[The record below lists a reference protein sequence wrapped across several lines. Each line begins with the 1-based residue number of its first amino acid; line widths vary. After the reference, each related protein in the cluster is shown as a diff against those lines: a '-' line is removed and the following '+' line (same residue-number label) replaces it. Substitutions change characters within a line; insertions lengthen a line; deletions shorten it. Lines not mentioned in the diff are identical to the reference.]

1 MTDHTTTQL
10 QIERLSSMM
19 TEQLTTLTRTLS
31 DWTASE
37 PRSLGELEQQVLRTI
52 KDLGAA
58 LLSGLAQLAVPA
70 YPAPT
75 TPCSCGQSASD
86 PRLRP
91 ATVKTVLG
99 TIRISRPYYSC
110 PACHH
115 GTAPLDQQL
124 GICAGGISAG
134 LDELLA
140 LLGARED
147 SFAAA
152 AAVLEQLT
160 LVRVCPNTVRAS
172 TEELGQC
179 LAAHEQHL
187 LATAQAS
194 SSEPPLRQPPAARMY
209 ISMDGVQ
216 VHIRGAAW
224 KEMKLGSVYSTC
236 ERRTRRQRERC
247 TVSTVAPSFVADL
260 TEAATFGP
268 QLWAEAAARGVQLAS
283 ELVVLGDGSH
293 WIWDLAA
300 EYFPEAVQILDW
312 YHASSYL
319 WAAAHTIYGDG
330 TELAKGWAGE
340 QLRLLWEGKVEQV
353 IATLHKHADAGTA
366 VEQALSYYT
375 YHKGRMGYDQYRARG
390 MQIGSG
396 TIESGCKQVIGARLK
411 QAGMIWA
418 VEGARAVA
426 KVRSWLKS
434 GRWAE
439 AMALRPARQR
449 KVRQERAAVVQEAQG
464 QLAGA
469 MQLSAAREVL
479 DGSATP
485 SSTDKHAAA
494 VERPAALGPAGA
506 AADSRP
512 AARHPWRKPWS
523 IRQQRRQAEAR
534 LADATVASAA

>member
-1 MTDHTTTQL
+1 MTDHSTSRQ
-10 QIERLSSMM
+10 QIERLITTM

-31 DWTASE
+31 DWMTSE
-37 PRSLGELEQQVLRTI
+37 PRTLGELEQQVLRSI

-58 LLSGLAQLAVPA
+58 LLSGLAQLAVPV
-70 YPAPT
+70 YPTPT

-86 PRLRP
+86 PRLRS

-99 TIRISRPYYSC
+99 SITLSRPYYRC
-110 PACHH
+110 AACHH

-124 GICAGGISAG
+124 GLCAGGISAG

-194 SSEPPLRQPPAARMY
+194 SSEPPLRQPPAPRMY

-216 VHIRGAAW
+216 VHIRQVGW
-224 KEMKLGSVYSTC
+224 KEIKLGSVYSSC
-236 ERRTRRQRERC
+236 ERRTRRHPERC

-260 TEAATFGP
+260 TEAASFGP

-283 ELVVLGDGSH
+283 EVVVLGDGSH

-300 EYFPEAVQILDW
+300 EYFPEAVQIVDW

-319 WAAAHTIYGDG
+319 WAAAAAIYGEG
-330 TELAKGWAGE
+330 SSLAKVWAGE
-340 QLRLLWEGKVEQV
+340 QLALLWEGGVLEV
-353 IATLHKHADAGTA
+353 LATLPSHEGAGEA
-366 VEQALSYYT
+366 VAEAITYYT
-375 YHKGRMGYDQYRARG
+375 YHQGRMRYREYRARG

-396 TIESGCKQVIGARLK
+396 SIESGCKQVIGARLK

-418 VEGARAVA
+418 AEGATAVA
-426 KVRSWLKS
+426 RVRSWLKS

-449 KVRQERAAVVQEAQG
+449 KVRQERAAAVQEAQG
-464 QLAGA
+464 QVEGA
-469 MQLSAAREVL
+469 MQLPATTEVLGSSAA
-479 DGSATP
+479 GSC
-485 SSTDKHAAA
+485 TDTHAA
-494 VERPAALGPAGA
+494 VERPAAMEPPGEAAG
-506 AADSRP
+506 SRP
-512 AARHPWRKPWS
+512 ATSHPWRRSWS

-534 LADATVASAA
+534 LADAAVASAA